1 MKHLQNDDNWWN
13 VSQFA
18 SIHAHIYYFLVIRR
32 ESRERPHLTSLGKM
46 FCEYTLCSH
55 ANLGTVKQL
64 SIFFFLGSTSLDAV
78 LVANVSGK
86 CAFGSAQIRVEATV
100 EVKIKVLAEM
110 NDLRSGVGQNLL

>member
-64 SIFFFLGSTSLDAV
+64 SIFGKHKFNAV
-78 LVANVSGK
+78 IVANISGK